1 MKVFACAWIVLMVVF
16 ALLQLN
22 DPDRLPWILLYGI
35 AAVPWLGVL
44 LERQW
49 HRTNFAVLL
58 LLVFAM
64 GIYWPSLLEL
74 LEEGSIADLGD
85 AMSAQ
90 RPYIEE
96 AREFLGLAVAA
107 LPLLILVVRR
117 S

>member
-1 MKVFACAWIVLMVVF
+1 MKVFACAWIVLMGAF

-22 DPDRLPWILLYGI
+22 DPDPLPWILLYGV

-49 HRTNFAVLL
+49 HKTNFAALV

-64 GIYWPSLLEL
+64 GVYWPGLLEL

-85 AMSAQ
+85 AMSTQ

-107 LPLLILVVRR
+107 LPLLSLHFR